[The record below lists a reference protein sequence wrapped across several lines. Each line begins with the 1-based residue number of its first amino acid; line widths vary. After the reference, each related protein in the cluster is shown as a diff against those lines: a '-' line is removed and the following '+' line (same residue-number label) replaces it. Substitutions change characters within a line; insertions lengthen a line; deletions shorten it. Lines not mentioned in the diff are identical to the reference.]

1 MRKRPHEDT
10 LTSETTVD
18 ISQRFKEMFSAKKPK
33 TDAPKSAHV
42 PPSGEAVAEGF
53 TSTGAASRSEI
64 AAVKHELTAA
74 EAKLAAAKV
83 ELAAAKAKLTA
94 AEAKLTTAKGSGD
107 QNIIK
112 RADDYVSIVQEEVA
126 TLSKS
131 RNTAQARVDRLTESL
146 TKIELELAARSA
158 FSKYTKFVASAP
170 TYARYHSCDL
180 LRGLQKGQGLFREY
194 QKARNQK
201 GRCQDC
207 HGSSA
212 RHVPCALGYAWI
224 CFSRKN

>member
-1 MRKRPHEDT
+1 MRKRPHENAQT
-10 LTSETTVD
+10 AETTVD

-83 ELAAAKAKLTA
+83 ELTAAEAKLTA
-94 AEAKLTTAKGSGD
+94 AEAKLELAKTNGD
-107 QNIIK
+107 QDSIADAK
-112 RADDYVSIVQEEVA
+112 RDVNRVREEVES
-126 TLSKS
+126 LSKS

-158 FSKYTKFVASAP
+158 FSKYTKFIASAP
-170 TYARYHSCDL
+170 TYARYYSCDL
-180 LRGLQKGQGLFREY
+180 LHGLRKSQG
-194 QKARNQK
+194 
-201 GRCQDC
+201 
-207 HGSSA
+207 
-212 RHVPCALGYAWI
+212 
-224 CFSRKN
+224 

>member
-1 MRKRPHEDT
+1 MQRAKD
-10 LTSETTVD
+10 L
-18 ISQRFKEMFSAKKPK
+18 ISASVKKTK
-33 TDAPKSAHV
+33 TDAPESAHV
-42 PPSGEAVAEGF
+42 PSPPSGEAVAEGF
-53 TSTGAASRSEI
+53 TSTDAAGRSEI

-83 ELAAAKAKLTA
+83 ELTAAEAKLTA
-94 AEAKLTTAKGSGD
+94 AKVELTAARNELTTAKGSGD

-158 FSKYTKFVASAP
+158 FSKYTRFVASAP
-170 TYARYHSCDL
+170 TYACYYSCDL
-180 LRGLQKGQGLFREY
+180 LRGLQKGQGRLREY
-194 QKARNQK
+194 QKARKQK

-212 RHVPCALGYAWI
+212 RHVPCAIGYA
-224 CFSRKN
+224 FVSHTK